1 MKIDFSGLD
10 PSAPIKGRTDDLHSE
25 ISDAPS
31 FALPITTDVSL
42 VYPISYYFDFFFLI
56 SVVFTSLL
64 LLNSHSFSCFCY
76 SSMGFRKQ
84 QYRW

>member
-42 VYPISYYFDFFFLI
+42 VYPISYYFDFFF
-56 SVVFTSLL
+56 
-64 LLNSHSFSCFCY
+64 
-76 SSMGFRKQ
+76 
-84 QYRW
+84 